1 MKKQAL
7 ACVAVATFG
16 AGLFAGCAPAPEINR
31 GQLAQQVKA
40 EFLHAW
46 NGYRQYAWGHDALLP
61 LSNGF
66 RDWHDQS
73 LLMTP
78 LDAFDTMLLMGLDD
92 EAADAKTL
100 ILEQLSFDHDF
111 SVQVFEIVIRTL
123 GGLIT
128 AYQMDGDERFLELA
142 TDLANRLLPAY
153 ESATGMPYVRV
164 HLQTGETEWQVNNP
178 AEIGTQMLE
187 FGTLSRLTGNPIY
200 FETAK
205 RAVVAVFERRS
216 ELDLVGTTIDVETGE
231 WQDTRSHITGR
242 IDSYYEY
249 LLKAWLLFG
258 DDDFREMWE
267 VSIAAVNQH
276 LADSVETGFWY
287 GHADMND
294 GKRSATHFG
303 ALDAFMPAVLA
314 LSGDLDRAESLME
327 SCFKMWTTFGIEPE
341 QLDYTTM
348 EPIHKGYPLRPENL
362 ESAYYLYHF
371 TGNEKYLG
379 MGKTMFESLVEHTRT
394 ETGFAALADVTTK
407 EKADDMESFFLA
419 ETLKYAYLLFA
430 PEGTLDFDSVIF
442 NTEAH
447 PIRRTVGQAESR

>member
-7 ACVAVATFG
+7 ACVVVATFG
-16 AGLFAGCAPAPEINR
+16 AGLFAGCAPAPVINR

-142 TDLANRLLPAY
+142 TDLADRLLPAY
-153 ESATGMPYVRV
+153 ESETGMPYVRV

-205 RAVVAVFERRS
+205 KAVVAVFERRS
-216 ELDLVGTTIDVETGE
+216 DLDLVGTTTG
-231 WQDTRSHITGR
+231 WD
-242 IDSYYEY
+242 
-249 LLKAWLLFG
+249 K
-258 DDDFREMWE
+258 
-267 VSIAAVNQH
+267 SIRGT
-276 LADSVETGFWY
+276 AD
-287 GHADMND
+287 
-294 GKRSATHFG
+294 
-303 ALDAFMPAVLA
+303 
-314 LSGDLDRAESLME
+314 
-327 SCFKMWTTFGIEPE
+327 
-341 QLDYTTM
+341 
-348 EPIHKGYPLRPENL
+348 
-362 ESAYYLYHF
+362 
-371 TGNEKYLG
+371 
-379 MGKTMFESLVEHTRT
+379 
-394 ETGFAALADVTTK
+394 
-407 EKADDMESFFLA
+407 
-419 ETLKYAYLLFA
+419 
-430 PEGTLDFDSVIF
+430 
-442 NTEAH
+442 
-447 PIRRTVGQAESR
+447 

>member
-1 MKKQAL
+1 M
-7 ACVAVATFG
+7 
-16 AGLFAGCAPAPEINR
+16 
-31 GQLAQQVKA
+31 AQRVRA
-40 EFLHAW
+40 EFQHAW
-46 NGYRQYAWGHDALLP
+46 NGYRQYAWGHDVLLP

-66 RDWHDQS
+66 RDWHAQS

-78 LDAFDTMLLMGLDD
+78 LDAFDTMLLMGLDE
-92 EAADAKTL
+92 EAAEAKAL
-100 ILEQLSFDHDF
+100 ILERLTFDHDF

-123 GGLIT
+123 GSLIT

-142 TDLANRLLPAY
+142 VDLADRLLPAY
-153 ESATGMPYVRV
+153 ESATGMPYGRV
-164 HLQTGETEWQVNNP
+164 HLQTGAKEWQVSNP

-187 FGTLSRLTGNPIY
+187 FGTLSRLTGDPVY
-200 FETAK
+200 FETVK

-216 ELDLVGTTIDVETGE
+216 VLDLVGTTIDVETGE

-249 LLKAWLLFG
+249 LLKAWLLFD

-267 VSIAAVNQH
+267 TSIAAVNQH
-276 LADSVETGFWY
+276 LADSIETGFWY

-294 GKRSATHFG
+294 GVRTATHFG

-314 LSGDLDRAESLME
+314 LGGDLDRAESLME
-327 SCFKMWTTFGIEPE
+327 SCFRMWTTFGIEPE

-348 EPIHKGYPLRPENL
+348 EPIHQGYPLRPENI

-371 TGNEKYLG
+371 TGDEQYLE
-379 MGKTMFESLVEHTRT
+379 MGKTMFESIVEHTRT
-394 ETGFAALADVTTK
+394 ESGFAALSDVTTK
-407 EKADDMESFFLA
+407 EKTDDMESFFLA

-430 PEGTLDFDSVIF
+430 PEGTLDFDAVIF

-447 PIRRTVGQAESR
+447 PFRRTGGRADGR